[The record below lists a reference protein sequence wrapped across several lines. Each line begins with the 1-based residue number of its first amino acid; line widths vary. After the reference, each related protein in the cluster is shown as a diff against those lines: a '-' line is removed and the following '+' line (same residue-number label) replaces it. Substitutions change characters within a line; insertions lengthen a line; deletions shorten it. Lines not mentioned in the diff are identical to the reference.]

1 MSRAFSGA
9 TGYRRLQ
16 IESTMNQLMPRLARG
31 ELDIVVGRSGQQ
43 YDDPQLRIET
53 LYTELINFVPRPS
66 SPACGKRTARLG
78 RIASHR
84 AALRFE
90 QLNALHIL
98 PLQLEG
104 FGSVSMYWHAE
115 IENRAAVA
123 MALDSLRAFVNP
135 RMEAWHTA

>member
-53 LYTELINFVPRPS
+53 LYTELINFAARPHH
-66 SPACGKRTARLG
+66 PLAEKAQPGWD
-78 RIASHR
+78 
-84 AALRFE
+84 ALRR
-90 QLNALHIL
+90 
-98 PLQLEG
+98 
-104 FGSVSMYWHAE
+104 
-115 IENRAAVA
+115 IE
-123 MALDSLRAFVNP
+123 P
-135 RMEAWHTA
+135 RCASSS